1 MLLTELFIHSFDKYL
16 LSMYY
21 GPGTML
27 GARDPAVKKADKKKK
42 CLCSQCL
49 QSGGAVRQLVKNNDY
64 YYMTLKGAKF
74 VVQRLG
80 PAFIGRNFQED
91 GQGKD
96 SWENCSL
103 GKDLKE
109 MRR

>member
-42 CLCSQCL
+42 MPVLLVLTVWWSSQTI
-49 QSGGAVRQLVKNNDY
+49 SEK
-64 YYMTLKGAKF
+64 
-74 VVQRLG
+74 
-80 PAFIGRNFQED
+80 
-91 GQGKD
+91 
-96 SWENCSL
+96 
-103 GKDLKE
+103 
-109 MRR
+109 

>member
-1 MLLTELFIHSFDKYL
+1 
-16 LSMYY
+16 
-21 GPGTML
+21 
-27 GARDPAVKKADKKKK
+27 
-42 CLCSQCL
+42 
-49 QSGGAVRQLVKNNDY
+49 
-64 YYMTLKGAKF
+64 MTLKGAKF